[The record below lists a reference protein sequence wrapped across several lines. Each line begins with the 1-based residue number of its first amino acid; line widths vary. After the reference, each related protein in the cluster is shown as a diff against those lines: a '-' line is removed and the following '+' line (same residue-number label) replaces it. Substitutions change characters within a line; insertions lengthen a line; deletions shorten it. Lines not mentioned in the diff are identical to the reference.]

1 MYRKRKYTKHPKFSK
16 DKEKFTRRQK
26 DGMIIRCKPQDI
38 FQRLNIPNY
47 IKIQNTIDT
56 LKENP
61 SLGQLNRVRSLV
73 WDLPAAD
80 DEVTLHL
87 HPEDVLHGIALD
99 QVNKLRDDLRYVL
112 VFNLQN
118 IYCYNVGDSL
128 VGVEVRLNG
137 LPTTYNRQNIK
148 NYGLAVYNI
157 NNVIEYI
164 IDDGEIGYQ
173 TIISNQPGYTY
184 KLAQWSTHATGA
196 EIKRLYSDDQT
207 VITGMLFIVTTHA
220 PGITKFTINGELFL
234 YPEQ

>member
-1 MYRKRKYTKHPKFSK
+1 MYRKRKYTKNPKFSK

-47 IKIQNTIDT
+47 IKVQNTLDM

-61 SLGQLNRVRSLV
+61 SLGQLNYTRSLV

-80 DEVTLHL
+80 NEITLHL
-87 HPEDVLHGIALD
+87 HPYDIYGAIPID
-99 QVNKLRDDLRYVL
+99 QISKLPDNVRYTV
-112 VFNLQN
+112 VFNLSSIN
-118 IYCYNVGDSL
+118 CYNVADSI
-128 VGVEVRLNG
+128 VGVEVRLNA

-148 NYGLAVYNI
+148 SYNLTVYSTNS
-157 NNVIEYI
+157 VIEHI

-173 TIISNQPGYTY
+173 TIISNQPGYSF
-184 KLAQWSTHATGA
+184 KLAQWSAHPTGA
-196 EIKRLYSDDQT
+196 MIKESYNDEET

-220 PGITKFTINGELFL
+220 PGITKFAITGQVFL
-234 YPEQ
+234 YPEE